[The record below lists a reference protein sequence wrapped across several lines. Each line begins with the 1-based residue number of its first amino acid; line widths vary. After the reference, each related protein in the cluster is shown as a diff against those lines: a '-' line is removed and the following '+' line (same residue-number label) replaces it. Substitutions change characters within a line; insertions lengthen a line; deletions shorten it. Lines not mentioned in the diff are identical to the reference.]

1 MYSFLCIFEKIS
13 HLNYPEILS
22 IYLTYMYIGKVKYI
36 QFFNEDSPLTL
47 KKNK

>member
-1 MYSFLCIFEKIS
+1 MYIFLCIFKKIS

-22 IYLTYMYIGKVKYI
+22 IYLTYVGKVKYI

-47 KKNK
+47 KNK